1 MWRNILKEETFL
13 EKLNEEIEE
22 GYEIKFNESISA
34 IVVVATK
41 YNNLVFRL
49 TSLHR
54 DFPIPHY
61 QSINNYEDWYKLS
74 PEVVTDKTKA
84 SVRGLN
90 LFLTTVAQNGHLGSI
105 KQPSWAT
112 KGTTWGM
119 SDSYMTLADGTSGV
133 EFIFALTARGG
144 CDTTLTYDDNVA
156 SLCLSY
162 DEVIDK
168 PVSPDSWL
176 SIYMIYNTIKNYDS
190 EQIYA
195 LEDKAMIPNV
205 ITTAFKAVTEEDF
218 VGECGVCSNIVDIN
232 NQFQECDNCGYIL
245 EDYPDTSEIKAEE
258 DSDAKI
264 VVEAVAW
271 ECPYGEE
278 RVNLHES
285 CLHGVYASDDG
296 PRYGYVVDG
305 SLMSNLDLFYTDEGY
320 IIGNPD
326 NNNFSIYEAEE
337 ITNIFEM
344 EFYLPD
350 FIEVFGDGESALD
363 ALGIPYENNGGTP
376 VFMQGGVKYKIE
388 DEEYFVV
395 EDDVEEFK
403 QLLENYNID
412 SPQYGDFNQIDSS
425 VLDEAIEEEIQTLN
439 ERIAELKEAGNT
451 ARTYEEEKEL
461 EEITTLVTELG
472 DLLERI

>member
-1 MWRNILKEETFL
+1 
-13 EKLNEEIEE
+13 
-22 GYEIKFNESISA
+22 
-34 IVVVATK
+34 
-41 YNNLVFRL
+41 
-49 TSLHR
+49 
-54 DFPIPHY
+54 
-61 QSINNYEDWYKLS
+61 
-74 PEVVTDKTKA
+74 
-84 SVRGLN
+84 
-90 LFLTTVAQNGHLGSI
+90 
-105 KQPSWAT
+105 
-112 KGTTWGM
+112 
-119 SDSYMTLADGTSGV
+119 
-133 EFIFALTARGG
+133 
-144 CDTTLTYDDNVA
+144 
-156 SLCLSY
+156 
-162 DEVIDK
+162 
-168 PVSPDSWL
+168 
-176 SIYMIYNTIKNYDS
+176 
-190 EQIYA
+190 
-195 LEDKAMIPNV
+195 
-205 ITTAFKAVTEEDF
+205 
-218 VGECGVCSNIVDIN
+218 
-232 NQFQECDNCGYIL
+232 
-245 EDYPDTSEIKAEE
+245 
-258 DSDAKI
+258 
-264 VVEAVAW
+264 
-271 ECPYGEE
+271 
-278 RVNLHES
+278 
-285 CLHGVYASDDG
+285 
-296 PRYGYVVDG
+296 
-305 SLMSNLDLFYTDEGY
+305 MSNLDLFYTDEGY